1 MLDGDTDA
9 AIRAHIQELKRLVD
23 LVAELRRADRSVE
36 RRASPQDSAY
46 WTLLDALAHG
56 EALVRLVAI
65 AELGRLGDTR
75 ALDPLVA
82 VLEDAD
88 ERVRIKA
95 IYALQTLQDRRA
107 VEPLLSMLRYDA
119 VARVRIVAARMLGY
133 GGFRDSRAVEHLAVA
148 LRDSD
153 ADVRSAAAVALYE
166 LADDRALDALH
177 AVLHDPVAHVRGRAA
192 RTLGALG
199 DSRAVAPLLT
209 MLEHD
214 DSPEACRDVIAA
226 LRRLGRLPP
235 LDAMFDILRG
245 RFDRRGRIIVL
256 DTVLAEL
263 SRAEIAAL
271 VDYMADDDEVI
282 REVIVSALRQSADV
296 TPRLIAHLEMAGP
309 RERRLIMSWLPGPG
323 LLRIRFDKDST
334 IVKRLLGGLTDPDPA
349 VRAEVAEGVGWLVD
363 ALEDDEDEDE
373 EVEQV
378 ILLREQAVDALVGAL
393 ADPSAEVR
401 KAAVWALQ
409 AFEEDRVTD
418 ALVALLSD
426 PNLGVRAHVVRMLKW
441 FGTPIVPEAADSLEG
456 VPTGSVLALPET
468 PAFSM
473 PAVAL
478 DSVGLPVAL
487 REAIDDA
494 LASMRLHRQYRL
506 EAPPR
511 LRIYDEFGS
520 WLDPEAN
527 RARGLLALWT
537 ARHVLPLAQ
546 APRAWSYDLEE
557 IVETAEDVLTGMLVR
572 SAARVQYA
580 RVTEGRWHD
589 PEFYGHVA
597 AYVTA
602 AAYYALSE
610 VIGGMGLEADVRA
623 NMFNPDGYVRL
634 GGRSSTARWTEEE
647 EYRGD
652 AAAWAALAA
661 AWDGDDDDQAS
672 FERFNPADFREF
684 WEWWLTEAVP
694 AAWAARSMAGT
705 PRASYR
711 VRWSLRQD

>member
-1 MLDGDTDA
+1 MLDSDTDD
-9 AIRAHIQELKRLVD
+9 AIRADIRELKRLVD
-23 LVAELRRADRSVE
+23 LVAEVRRSDRSVE
-36 RRASPQDSAY
+36 RIVSLQDSAY
-46 WTLLDALAHG
+46 RTLLDALAHG
-56 EALVRLVAI
+56 EPLVRLAAI

-107 VEPLLSMLRYDA
+107 VEPLLSVLRYDA

-133 GGFRDSRAVEHLAVA
+133 GGFRDSRAVKPLAVA

-177 AVLHDPVAHVRGRAA
+177 AVLHDPGAHVRGRAA

-214 DSPEACRDVIAA
+214 DSPEACCDAVAA

-256 DTVLAEL
+256 DTILAEL
-263 SRAEIAAL
+263 PRAEIAAL

-282 REVIVSALRQSADV
+282 REVVVSALRQSADV
-296 TPRLIAHLEMAGP
+296 TPRLIAHLETAGP

-323 LLRIRFDKDST
+323 LLHIRFDKDSA
-334 IVKRLLGGLTDPDPA
+334 VAKRLIGGLTDPDPA
-349 VRAEVAEGVGWLVD
+349 VRAEATEGVGWLID
-363 ALEDDEDEDE
+363 ALEEDE
-373 EVEQV
+373 EMEQA
-378 ILLREQAVDALVGAL
+378 ILLCEQAVDALVGAL
-393 ADPSAEVR
+393 ADPAAEVR
-401 KAAVWALQ
+401 KAAAWALQ
-409 AFEEDRVTD
+409 AFEEDRVVD

-426 PNLGVRAHVVRMLKW
+426 PNLSVRAHVVRTLKW
-441 FGTPIVPEAADSLEG
+441 FDMPIVPEAADSLKG
-456 VPTGSVLALPET
+456 AQMGSILALPET
-468 PAFSM
+468 PTFPM

-494 LASMRLHRQYRL
+494 LVSMRLHRQHRL

-527 RARGLLALWT
+527 HARGLLALWT
-537 ARHVLPLAQ
+537 ARHVVPLAQ
-546 APRAWSYDLEE
+546 APRAWSYDREE

-572 SAARVQYA
+572 TAARVQYA
-580 RVTEGRWHD
+580 HVTEGRWHD
-589 PEFYGHVA
+589 PESYGHAA
-597 AYVTA
+597 AYVMA
-602 AAYYALSE
+602 AAYYALGE

-672 FERFNPADFREF
+672 VERFNPASFHEF